1 MQRGV
6 HTELSFDSSA
16 THKDGRRSAARYGS
30 AGLADPG
37 AAPDGRTRDPAPRAR
52 PYSAEKALALVI
64 DMNLSK
70 CQYQLMRKS
79 AKSQGADKLYPAYDR
94 VTKAK
99 VA

>member
-1 MQRGV
+1 MEALGSPTRGPHLV
-6 HTELSFDSSA
+6 
-16 THKDGRRSAARYGS
+16 AA
-30 AGLADPG
+30 LG
-37 AAPDGRTRDPAPRAR
+37 APHREPR
-52 PYSAEKALALVI
+52 PYTAEKALALVI